1 MVGFAFMAAV
11 AIIAFGAGE
20 RLRSGPVE
28 LAGLNPRQATILAI
42 AKTLTGERVPQT
54 MSLKAADAMA
64 SIESLCGVHPSQG
77 GTEAQAAYDRYR
89 KRASAKCVAP
99 SFLPHVLAC
108 CARHRLPPRLI
119 SSIACC
125 ILSTDHGFSRSAAHL
140 TPHASTTPSPASLQ
154 SSKPP
159 SSTNVPSQ
167 SFTHSRFFFFFSW
180 WATIHAFMDEDE
192 VKEAVMND
200 PQELHLRLAT
210 RALRRVRSG
219 RPIRY

>member
-77 GTEAQAAYDRYR
+77 GTEAQV
-89 KRASAKCVAP
+89 S
-99 SFLPHVLAC
+99 
-108 CARHRLPPRLI
+108 CAI
-119 SSIACC
+119 G
-125 ILSTDHGFSRSAAHL
+125 LSL
-140 TPHASTTPSPASLQ
+140 
-154 SSKPP
+154 
-159 SSTNVPSQ
+159 
-167 SFTHSRFFFFFSW
+167 
-180 WATIHAFMDEDE
+180 
-192 VKEAVMND
+192 
-200 PQELHLRLAT
+200 
-210 RALRRVRSG
+210 
-219 RPIRY
+219 